1 MKKII
6 YYNNDGSFNKEEELS
21 LENLK
26 QTVGKMSKCTMLD
39 KTEITGFADPLRVY
53 ENSPLPFD
61 DEAHD
66 FIYLWKWENLDE
78 ETHQLIGA
86 NNKKYNQINQK
97 VEIEEI
103 LKMECILY
111 SNPRW
116 GGKLTNRFDCF
127 KKDNC

>member
-6 YYNNDGSFNKEEELS
+6 YYNKDGSFNKKEELS

-26 QTVGKMSKCTMLD
+26 QIMGKISKCYMSD
-39 KTEITGFADPLRVY
+39 GKEITRFADPLRVY
-53 ENSPLPFD
+53 EKSPLPFD
-61 DEAHD
+61 GEVHD

-78 ETHQLIGA
+78 ETHQLIGD
-86 NNKKYNQINQK
+86 NNKKYNQIYQK
-97 VEIEEI
+97 VEIDKI

-116 GGKLTNRFDCF
+116 GSKLTN
-127 KKDNC
+127 